1 MMISWIH
8 FTPSHFVPQA
18 GVGLGD
24 LCKEHLSH
32 AGEDPSGSR
41 PSSFRHTPQRIL
53 QGANE
58 ACRKKFQAR
67 GKPGMRRTSAGVDVD
82 TYRPLLPSA
91 EFARMSA

>member
-8 FTPSHFVPQA
+8 FIPSHFVRQA

-24 LCKEHLSH
+24 LREEHLSH

-41 PSSFRHTPQRIL
+41 PNSFRHTPQAIL
-53 QGANE
+53 QGADD

-67 GKPGMRRTSAGVDVD
+67 GKPASTSTPIG
-82 TYRPLLPSA
+82 RSCPRLNSR
-91 EFARMSA
+91 E